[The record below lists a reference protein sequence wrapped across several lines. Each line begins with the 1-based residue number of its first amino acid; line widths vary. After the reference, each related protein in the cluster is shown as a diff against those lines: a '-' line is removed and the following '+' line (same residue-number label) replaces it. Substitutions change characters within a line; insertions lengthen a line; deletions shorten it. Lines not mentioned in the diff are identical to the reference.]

1 MSTAARAGKN
11 CPRTAR
17 ITVRAAIHTMNPV
30 SSVMTAAAAPP
41 RGGRLSPIH
50 VRTSAATA
58 EYEKVKAHKPGK
70 NERLE

>member
-1 MSTAARAGKN
+1 M
-11 CPRTAR
+11 
-17 ITVRAAIHTMNPV
+17 RAAIHTMNPV
-30 SSVMTAAAAPP
+30 SSVMTAAAAAPP

-58 EYEKVKAHKPGK
+58 EYEKVKAQKPGE

>member
-1 MSTAARAGKN
+1 
-11 CPRTAR
+11 
-17 ITVRAAIHTMNPV
+17 VRAAIHTMNPV